1 MIWFASID
9 RPWPWG
15 HGAPQQRKDSVPVRE
30 FFLHLHIYGPAQ
42 KKQHT
47 RDCALTR
54 WIIYRMRGFYH
65 QIWVFLKIL
74 AAKSGT
80 KFTKRVPWSGRQQL
94 RTNSYGPEKKCV
106 WTFGRT
112 NSCLYWHKLSRIL
125 NHPCVQGSAGLDWV
139 RFDEVLVR
147 WVKNSLM
154 I

>member
-30 FFLHLHIYGPAQ
+30 FFAFAYLWASA